1 MPTACDEIAID
12 FGSVRNRFFKF
23 FGFDVTDS
31 TASLW
36 DYTYDL
42 AKTKFEGKTQPILGP
57 DCRFTPF
64 AFGCFAAPTGVG
76 GPEGPTPWDH
86 VVLRPGSDTFVYMD
100 VGFWGGH
107 RRDFG
112 LVCGPHVW
120 LCQFGQQ
127 RGAPAPINST
137 DAPSN
142 ALWSFYQFMGNFG
155 VANYAVS
162 SHAEQAAD
170 STQIRLILPDM
181 HMWPDPQGLCDRR
194 HQFLRFWDFVAQPF
208 SQLVALQHLENVPA
222 MHKEEREHAFG
233 SAGYDLVRLLSQVQ
247 CAREAGFEIEVT
259 QLGDL
264 FEMWAPIATLIDNL
278 PLDPDHYLQST
289 EVAAE
294 NIPKWLQLVY
304 QNPANQLALDLL
316 LDPAMNCQH
325 VYGNHDVYMAT
336 DWKSTGIEK
345 IDCLKGSRA
354 WLLKDLLRIEHG
366 HRFQVNNS
374 DGYWVAKDLF
384 HPAGPDV
391 TTKVNYWPYLR
402 KFTDLVDN
410 PQENLYCRNI
420 PYASVWYLLAHHAE
434 IEQDSKKTLFFKPP
448 GFRIFCQGHTHNPEL
463 LKIHVSWRNVDAV
476 FVSPD
481 VPAKTAAAAAGQN
494 VGAK

>member
-1 MPTACDEIAID
+1 MPTACDDIAID

-162 SHAEQAAD
+162 SHVEQAAD

-181 HMWPDPQGLCDRR
+181 RM
-194 HQFLRFWDFVAQPF
+194 
-208 SQLVALQHLENVPA
+208 
-222 MHKEEREHAFG
+222 
-233 SAGYDLVRLLSQVQ
+233 
-247 CAREAGFEIEVT
+247 
-259 QLGDL
+259 
-264 FEMWAPIATLIDNL
+264 
-278 PLDPDHYLQST
+278 
-289 EVAAE
+289 
-294 NIPKWLQLVY
+294 
-304 QNPANQLALDLL
+304 
-316 LDPAMNCQH
+316 
-325 VYGNHDVYMAT
+325 
-336 DWKSTGIEK
+336 
-345 IDCLKGSRA
+345 
-354 WLLKDLLRIEHG
+354 
-366 HRFQVNNS
+366 
-374 DGYWVAKDLF
+374 
-384 HPAGPDV
+384 
-391 TTKVNYWPYLR
+391 
-402 KFTDLVDN
+402 
-410 PQENLYCRNI
+410 
-420 PYASVWYLLAHHAE
+420 
-434 IEQDSKKTLFFKPP
+434 
-448 GFRIFCQGHTHNPEL
+448 
-463 LKIHVSWRNVDAV
+463 
-476 FVSPD
+476 
-481 VPAKTAAAAAGQN
+481 
-494 VGAK
+494 